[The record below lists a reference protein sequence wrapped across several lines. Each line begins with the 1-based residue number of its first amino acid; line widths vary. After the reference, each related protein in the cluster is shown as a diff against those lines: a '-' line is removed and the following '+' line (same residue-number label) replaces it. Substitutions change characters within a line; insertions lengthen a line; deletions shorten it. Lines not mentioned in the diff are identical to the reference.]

1 MENTMKKLYRL
12 LGILLFI
19 LWVYGIDNLISQGS
33 DKAPS
38 CILVEKNG
46 KIFSTLPFQDG
57 LNKKARNEITLYT
70 LQYAPSLVVSE
81 LEILF
86 FNKEAHHQGDFICF
100 YKDKNYVYGLISDIL
115 VPLFSWFDSKS
126 LQILTG
132 CGHYRDGKE
141 FVATCAFGGCFQDKN
156 TIFYPGDEVWTYLQA
171 TGRQFTWLVVFD
183 KCEEK
188 Q

>member
-1 MENTMKKLYRL
+1 MKRLYWL
-12 LGILLFI
+12 LGLLLFI
-19 LWVYGIDNLISQGS
+19 LWVYGIDNLISQEW
-33 DKAPS
+33 AQEPS

-46 KIFSTLPFQDG
+46 KIFSTLPFQG
-57 LNKKARNEITLYT
+57 SLNKKVWNEITLYD
-70 LQYAPSLVVSE
+70 LQYTPSLVASD
-81 LEILF
+81 LEVLF

-141 FVATCAFGGCFQDKN
+141 FVGTCAFGGCFQDKN